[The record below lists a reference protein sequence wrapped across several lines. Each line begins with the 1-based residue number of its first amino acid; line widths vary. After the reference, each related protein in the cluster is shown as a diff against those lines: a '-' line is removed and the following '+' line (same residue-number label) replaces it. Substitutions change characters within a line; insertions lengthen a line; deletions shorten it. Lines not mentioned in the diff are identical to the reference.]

1 MNPPRKIAIVL
12 AFAALAC
19 AAAAHAQH
27 AQPYPG
33 SKAAP
38 DTRAQPYAGSKAAPD
53 TRAQPYAGQDT
64 REVKALSQE
73 EVKQYLSGSGMGY
86 ARAAE
91 LNHYPGP
98 MHVLELADELQL
110 TAEQRQRTRAL
121 MDAHKSD
128 ARALGRSVVDAES
141 ALDALF
147 RSSNVSEA
155 DLAAQVRAVAAA
167 QGDYRL
173 SHLETHRRTRALL
186 TPEQIARYD
195 SLRGYG
201 AGGTAAAHEGHG
213 KH

>member
-1 MNPPRKIAIVL
+1 MTPLRTTCIAL
-12 AFAALAC
+12 AFAALGGVAG
-19 AAAAHAQH
+19 AHAQH
-27 AQPYPG
+27 
-33 SKAAP
+33 
-38 DTRAQPYAGSKAAPD
+38 AQPYAGSKAAPAP
-53 TRAQPYAGQDT
+53 RAQPYAGEDT

-110 TAEQRQRTRAL
+110 TAEQRQRTQAL

-128 ARALGRSVVDAES
+128 ARALGRKVVDAEN

-147 RSSNVSEA
+147 RSGTATET
-155 DLAAQVRAVAAA
+155 DLAARVRAVSAA

-186 TPEQIARYD
+186 SAEQVARYD
-195 SLRGYG
+195 RLRGYG
-201 AGGTAAAHEGHG
+201 ADAAAAHGAHG